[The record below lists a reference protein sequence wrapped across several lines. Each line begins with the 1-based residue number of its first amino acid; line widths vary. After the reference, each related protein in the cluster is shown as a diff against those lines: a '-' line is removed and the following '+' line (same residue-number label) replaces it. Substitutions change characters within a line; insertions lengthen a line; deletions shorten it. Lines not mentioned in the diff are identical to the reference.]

1 VHRLHSL
8 LIVSGDRPDR
18 FGKAVAAGT
27 DAIGLDF
34 EDAFIDTLA
43 AFDIAG
49 ACRKPGAPGAYVLVR
64 RCGLGTA
71 EAP

>member
-1 VHRLHSL
+1 MHRLHSL

-49 ACRKPGAPGAYVLVR
+49 ACRKPGAYVLVR
-64 RCGLGTA
+64 RCGLGAA